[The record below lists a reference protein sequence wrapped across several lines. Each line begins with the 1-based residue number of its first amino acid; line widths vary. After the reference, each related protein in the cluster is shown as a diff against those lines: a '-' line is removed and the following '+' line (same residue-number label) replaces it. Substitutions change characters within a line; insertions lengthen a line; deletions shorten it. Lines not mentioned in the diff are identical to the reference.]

1 MRGLTLVELLVA
13 LVVCG
18 MAIAGIY
25 RLFYVQSKAYVIQDQ
40 VVEIQQDIRT
50 AMEMMVRDIRLT
62 GFDYDNSTSLVRIG
76 NYTTIP
82 YVVTN
87 DSITVWFELY
97 RQGSPLVSEIHAVTY
112 SLNGTNLE
120 RQLTING
127 VQQSREVL
135 LENVRSFQLV
145 CGRDGRIGAEE
156 TQDGVVNDWVDCGTV
171 DNNRDKIIAVRVT
184 LTRGPEQAN
193 PEDDRF
199 REITPRTL
207 TSTVT
212 MRNLSLRKL

>member
-25 RLFYVQSKAYVIQDQ
+25 RLFYVQSKVYVIQDQ

-62 GFDYDNSTSLVRIG
+62 GFDYDNSTSLVNIK

-97 RQGSPLVSEIHAVTY
+97 RQGPALVSEIHAVTY